1 MENDNSTHLY
11 FNTRDELLKVPLSQ
25 VVYFEAEGNYTSI
38 YFRNGLQSHVLASL
52 KTIERLISDSFK
64 LQQQDEHLAFIRI
77 GRRYIVNI
85 EYIYHINIPK
95 QKLLL
100 SDFVFTQA
108 YELNVSKEALKNLKN
123 IYSPKQK

>member
-38 YFRNGLQSHVLASL
+38 YFRNGLQSQVLASL
-52 KTIERLISDSFK
+52 NTIERLISNSFK

>member
-1 MENDNSTHLY
+1 MENDNNTHLY

-25 VVYFEAEGNYTSI
+25 VVYFEAEGNYSAI
-38 YFRNGLQSHVLASL
+38 YFRNGLQSQVLASL
-52 KTIERLISDSFK
+52 NTIEKLISDSFK
-64 LQQQDEHLAFIRI
+64 LQQQDEHLVFIRI

-85 EYIYHINIPK
+85 EYIYHINVLK

-100 SDFVFTQA
+100 TDFVSARA

>member
-1 MENDNSTHLY
+1 MENDNNTHLY

-25 VVYFEAEGNYTSI
+25 VVYFEAEGNYSAI
-38 YFRNGLQSHVLASL
+38 YFRNGLQSQVLASL
-52 KTIERLISDSFK
+52 NTIERLISDSFK
-64 LQQQDEHLAFIRI
+64 LQQQDEHLVFIRI

-85 EYIYHINIPK
+85 EYIYHINVLK

-100 SDFVFTQA
+100 TDFVSARA

-123 IYSPKQK
+123 I

>member
-38 YFRNGLQSHVLASL
+38 YFRNGLQSQVLASL
-52 KTIERLISDSFK
+52 HTIEDLISNSFK
-64 LQQQDEHLAFIRI
+64 LQNQDEHLAFIRI

-100 SDFVFTQA
+100 TDFVSAQA

>member
-52 KTIERLISDSFK
+52 NTIERLISDSFK

>member
-38 YFRNGLQSHVLASL
+38 YFRNGLQSQVLASL
-52 KTIERLISDSFK
+52 NTIESLISNSFK
-64 LQQQDEHLAFIRI
+64 LQNQDEHLAFIRI

>member
-1 MENDNSTHLY
+1 MENDNNTHLY

-25 VVYFEAEGNYTSI
+25 VVYFEAEGNYSAI
-38 YFRNGLQSHVLASL
+38 YFRNGLQSQVLASL
-52 KTIERLISDSFK
+52 NTIERLISNSFK
-64 LQQQDEHLAFIRI
+64 LQNQDEHLAFIRI

-100 SDFVFTQA
+100 TDFVSAQA